1 MEQECLF
8 ETSTPKQFFWG
19 NWKPLLAAECE
30 KLGYPAS
37 CITSRETKG
46 GKISVLFLNTVIAQI
61 CTSKSS
67 LYVSVQLPGAV
78 GIQGATAAKSGYRLD
93 VPAALNAK
101 AASIIIKSAIKATPK
116 SYDCCALYTECSD
129 ARRCVNQSE
138 SSFGCGYRKVLA
150 DGRVFYGKNR
160 NID

>member
-1 MEQECLF
+1 MEQENLF
-8 ETSTPKQFFWG
+8 ETLTPKQTFWDS
-19 NWKPLLAAECE
+19 WRPLLAAECE

-37 CITSRETKG
+37 CISSRETKD
-46 GKISVLFLNTVIAQI
+46 GKNSVLFLSTVIAQI

-78 GIQGATAAKSGYRLD
+78 RIQGASAAKNGYRLD
-93 VPAALNAK
+93 GPTALNGN
-101 AASIIIKSAIKATPK
+101 AASVIIKSAIASTPK
-116 SYDCCALYTECSD
+116 SYDCCAFYVECSD
-129 ARRCVNQSE
+129 AKRCVNQSE

>member
-1 MEQECLF
+1 MEQESLF
-8 ETSTPKQFFWG
+8 ETLTPKQTFWDS
-19 NWKPLLAAECE
+19 WRPLLAAECE

-37 CITSRETKG
+37 CISSRETKD
-46 GKISVLFLNTVIAQI
+46 GKISVLFLGTVIAQI

-78 GIQGATAAKSGYRLD
+78 RIQGASAAKNGYRLD
-93 VPAALNAK
+93 GPTALNGN
-101 AASIIIKSAIKATPK
+101 AASVIIKSAIASTPK
-116 SYDCCALYTECSD
+116 SYDCCAFYVECSD
-129 ARRCVNQSE
+129 AKRCVNQSE
-138 SSFGCGYRKVLA
+138 SSLGCGYRKVLA